1 MESLKRPEPPVAKVA
16 GSDPLGT
23 PSAAAWAG
31 WAALGRIGAEQ
42 TAAQTATATATAK
55 RENRVARRCVR
66 ACWVTSTPMIS
77 ST

>member
-1 MESLKRPEPPVAKVA
+1 MDSLKRPDPPVAKVA

-42 TAAQTATATATAK
+42 TAAQTANATAK